1 VGVKRGV
8 IKKFAELSIALGCLI
23 SGVPVIKG
31 KPGSRQIEK
40 LKAAIVA
47 ARKSGQLSDT
57 AKRIVVQLGL
67 LSDCNLF
74 GPLAGHP
81 LPADIGFVR
90 AARLARRFLGETMPV
105 TWRIHTSIT
114 NDRADEVCAFLSDLG
129 DKVQLVT
136 GNTHLTSLPDPPGPE
151 EGEAAGVALTTLQDA
166 THTLSRADLV
176 YAKREVE
183 LWQFPRLLY
192 FSREHYDVSYWMP
205 LIEERVPVLNRGCL
219 FVPAGAIKFIK
230 ATLPG
235 LDLESKKAGMFVRPD
250 SGLKFFTG
258 FVLDI
263 TPADSWD
270 EIYRA
275 IYQEAHPS
283 DRTMV
288 CLSLARDLEPTEWR
302 FWIVNRKV
310 VASSPY
316 SWGGPVPWSEP
327 PAGAVAVAEA
337 MAANPW
343 QPDLAFVVDVV
354 QTIDDQKFWVNEI
367 NAASTSGIYNVPL
380 GDLLPALRDIAIKE
394 ATGEVEFSEACRLSP
409 DEWLY

>member
-1 VGVKRGV
+1 
-8 IKKFAELSIALGCLI
+8 
-23 SGVPVIKG
+23 
-31 KPGSRQIEK
+31 
-40 LKAAIVA
+40 
-47 ARKSGQLSDT
+47 
-57 AKRIVVQLGL
+57 
-67 LSDCNLF
+67 
-74 GPLAGHP
+74 
-81 LPADIGFVR
+81 
-90 AARLARRFLGETMPV
+90 MPV
-105 TWRIHTSIT
+105 TWRIHTAVT
-114 NDRADEVCAFLSDLG
+114 NDRADEVCAFLSGLG

-136 GNTHLTSLPDPPGPE
+136 GTKHFTSLPDPPVPE
-151 EGEAAGVALTTLQDA
+151 EGEITGLALTTLQDA
-166 THTLSRADLV
+166 TYVLSAPDP
-176 YAKREVE
+176 AWTNAPIE

-192 FSREHYDVSYWMP
+192 FSWERYNVSYWMP
-205 LIEERVPVLNRGCL
+205 MIEEKVPVLNRGCL

-235 LDLESKKAGMFVRPD
+235 LDLESKKASLFVRPD
-250 SGLKFFTG
+250 SGLKIFTG

-263 TPADSWD
+263 TPADSWE
-270 EIYRA
+270 EIYQA

-288 CLSLARDLEPTEWR
+288 CLSLAQVLEPVEWR

-316 SWGGPVPWSEP
+316 SWHGSMPWSAP
-327 PAGAVAVAEA
+327 PPGAQAVAEA

-354 QTIDDQKFWVNEI
+354 QTTDDQKFWLNEI

-380 GDLLPALRDIAIKE
+380 GDLLPALRESAIKE

>member
-1 VGVKRGV
+1 MSV
-8 IKKFAELSIALGCLI
+8 
-23 SGVPVIKG
+23 
-31 KPGSRQIEK
+31 
-40 LKAAIVA
+40 
-47 ARKSGQLSDT
+47 
-57 AKRIVVQLGL
+57 
-67 LSDCNLF
+67 N
-74 GPLAGHP
+74 
-81 LPADIGFVR
+81 
-90 AARLARRFLGETMPV
+90 
-105 TWRIHTSIT
+105 WRIHTAVT
-114 NDRADEVCAFLSDLG
+114 KDRADEVCAFLSGLG

-136 GNTHLTSLPDPPGPE
+136 GSTHLNSLPYPPGE
-151 EGEAAGVALTTLQDA
+151 DEVTGIALTTIQDA
-166 THTLSRADLV
+166 TFVLMIVDKEF
-176 YAKREVE
+176 AK

-192 FSREHYDVSYWMP
+192 FSRERYNVSYWMP
-205 LIEERVPVLNRGCL
+205 MIEEKVPVLNRGCL

-235 LDLESKKAGMFVRPD
+235 LDLESKKAGLFVRPD
-250 SGLKFFTG
+250 SGLKLFTG

-263 TPADSWD
+263 TPADSWE

-275 IYQEAHPS
+275 IYQEAHPA

-302 FWIVNRKV
+302 FWIVNRQV

-316 SWGGPVPWSEP
+316 SWEGPVPWSAP
-327 PAGAVAVAEA
+327 PLGAQAVAEL

-354 QTIDDQKFWVNEI
+354 QTKDDQKFWLNEI

-380 GDLLPALRDIAIKE
+380 GDLLPALRGIAIKE

>member
-1 VGVKRGV
+1 
-8 IKKFAELSIALGCLI
+8 
-23 SGVPVIKG
+23 
-31 KPGSRQIEK
+31 
-40 LKAAIVA
+40 
-47 ARKSGQLSDT
+47 
-57 AKRIVVQLGL
+57 
-67 LSDCNLF
+67 
-74 GPLAGHP
+74 
-81 LPADIGFVR
+81 
-90 AARLARRFLGETMPV
+90 MPV
-105 TWRIHTSIT
+105 TWRIHTAIT
-114 NDRADEVCAFLSDLG
+114 KDRAGEVCAFLSGLG
-129 DKVQLVT
+129 DKVQLVAGHT
-136 GNTHLTSLPDPPGPE
+136 DFNSLPYPPGE
-151 EGEAAGVALTTLQDA
+151 DEITGVALTTIQDA
-166 THTLSRADLV
+166 TFVLMTVDKEF
-176 YAKREVE
+176 AK

-192 FSREHYDVSYWMP
+192 FSRERYKVSYWMP
-205 LIEERVPVLNRGCL
+205 MIEEKVPVLNRGCL

-235 LDLESKKAGMFVRPD
+235 LDLESKKAGLFVRPD
-250 SGLKFFTG
+250 SGLKLFTG
-258 FVLDI
+258 FVLNI
-263 TPADSWD
+263 TPTDSWE

-288 CLSLARDLEPTEWR
+288 CISLARGLEPVEWR

-316 SWGGPVPWSEP
+316 SWDDSMPWSAP
-327 PAGAVAVAEA
+327 PEGAVTVAEA

-354 QTIDDQKFWVNEI
+354 QTKDDQKFWVNEI

-380 GDLLPALRDIAIKE
+380 ENLLPALRDIAIQE